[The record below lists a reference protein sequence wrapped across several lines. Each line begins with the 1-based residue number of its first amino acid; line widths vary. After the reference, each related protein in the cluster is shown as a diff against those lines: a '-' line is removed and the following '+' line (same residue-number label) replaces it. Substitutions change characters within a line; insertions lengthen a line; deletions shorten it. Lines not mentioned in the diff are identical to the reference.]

1 MSYSVNWITK
11 VITVPTADLTLVS
24 GTRYSLDMA
33 DCLAELR
40 RLEWEFADGLWA
52 PAILFHT
59 DTRVDFAGATY
70 APFDDFLNGYTLQIT
85 GVATRV
91 DLLGSNNDLIDILI
105 PTGVSVVPSNSAGL
119 QIVTTGSG
127 VTEQDKLDIADRTW
141 EAQQEDHVDPDTF
154 GGSLATKSDVA
165 ASSSTAYYSK
175 TSASIIAGTDTAGST
190 TDIDTRDA
198 SYWQVTEA
206 LGTGLT
212 MEFVFNLATAE
223 EKAGSFQF
231 FGRYSGAPASHYI
244 NLWAWNV
251 VTSTWELMHTKFVD
265 NTAQDLEAFHLYN
278 ERHIDRATGNKV
290 IMRMVHNVT
299 GYSSGHDLYI
309 DSVSLSSV
317 STVTGGGGGGSALR
331 PIL

>member
-1 MSYSVNWITK
+1 VAYSVNWITK
-11 VITVPTADLTLVS
+11 VITVPTSDLTLVS
-24 GTRYSLDMA
+24 GTHYSLDMA
-33 DCLAELR
+33 DCLAEVR
-40 RLEWEFADGLWA
+40 RLEWEFTEGLWA
-52 PAILFHT
+52 PAILDHSN
-59 DTRVDFAGATY
+59 TRFNFAGANY
-70 APFDDFLNGYTLQIT
+70 APFDGFINGYTLQIT
-85 GVATRV
+85 GAATRV
-91 DLLGSNNDLIDILI
+91 DLLGANTDLVDILI

-119 QIVTTGSG
+119 QVVATGSG

-141 EAQQEDHVDPDTF
+141 EALQTDHEDPDTF

-165 ASSSTAYYSK
+165 AKSSTKYYSK
-175 TSASIIAGTDTAGST
+175 TSASIIAGTDTSGST

-198 SYWQVTEA
+198 SYWVVTEA

-244 NLWAWNV
+244 DLWAWNV
-251 VTSTWELMHTKFVD
+251 TNATWELMHSKFVD
-265 NTAQDLEAFHLYN
+265 NSNIDIEAFHLYN

-299 GYSSGHDLYI
+299 SYSTNHDLYI
-309 DSVSLSSV
+309 DAVSLSSI
-317 STVTGGGGGGSALR
+317 SPVTNGGGGGSGLR